1 MVNATVHVAGDS
13 DETPLAIHDFQQS
26 NNWRTAGIG
35 ASAGARGLR
44 QFEGVSVPHT
54 HLLAPANHKFR
65 KFRQESFEGHKA
77 VFYPLFL
84 SRCGEPVERNGLAF
98 LELRHARTPQT
109 CQERSTANLLAQIV
123 GQ

>member
-1 MVNATVHVAGDS
+1 MVNATVHMAGDS
-13 DETPLAIHDFQQS
+13 DETPLPIQDFQQS
-26 NNWRTAGIG
+26 SNWRTAGIG

-44 QFEGVSVPHT
+44 QFEGVSVPHA
-54 HLLAPANHKFR
+54 HFLASANHKFR

-84 SRCGEPVERNGLAF
+84 GRYSEPVKRNSLAF
-98 LELRHARTPQT
+98 LELCHARTPQT
-109 CQERSTANLLAQIV
+109 CQERTTANLLAQIV